1 MTLQNLLNYLKSAT
15 DVGAGIALGAID
27 GNAERYIGVY
37 PGQPPAVQRVAL
49 GGPEQT
55 DTAELYATLLIHWGK
70 SMAEAMAKAQAVWG
84 LFYARGHCQ
93 MDGATVY
100 AVEPGG
106 GPVPVGR
113 DDRGVCEFVI
123 NLKITCA
130 KE

>member
-1 MTLQNLLNYLKSAT
+1 MTLQNLLNYLKTAA
-15 DVGAGIALGAID
+15 DVGEGIALGAID
-27 GNAERYIGVY
+27 GNAERCIGVY
-37 PGQPPAVQRVAL
+37 PGKPPAVQHICL

-55 DTAELYATLLIHWGK
+55 TTAELYATLLIHWGK
-70 SMAEAMAKAQAVWG
+70 SMAEAMTKAQEVWG
-84 LFYARGHCQ
+84 LFYARGFCQ

-123 NLKITCA
+123 NLKITCE

>member
-1 MTLQNLLNYLKSAT
+1 MTLQNLLNYLKANT

-27 GNAERYIGVY
+27 GNTERYIGVY
-37 PGQPPAVQRVAL
+37 PGKPPAVQHVCL

-55 DTAELYATLLIHWGK
+55 TTTELYATLLIHWGK
-70 SMAEAMAKAQAVWG
+70 SMAEALAKAQAVWS
-84 LFYARGHCQ
+84 LFYAKSNTQ
-93 MDGATVY
+93 MDDAAVC
-100 AVEPGG
+100 AVEPGA

-123 NLKITCA
+123 NLKITCK